1 MILQAL
7 LEETRSSLASH
18 GVEEASLEAD
28 LLLMKAV
35 GLNRSRLYSSPERPV
50 TLEEREALGQ
60 DLARRLGGEPW
71 PYICGYRE
79 FYGLN
84 MAVSPGVFIPR
95 PETELL
101 VELAL
106 ELARSLP
113 SDRPIRIADVGT
125 GSGAI
130 AISLAAHLPQA
141 VVYATDVSTRA
152 IETARHNCQ
161 RHRLEG
167 RVIVLEG
174 NLLEPVPEAVD
185 IVVSNSPYVPRAEIP
200 HLPREVRFE
209 PREALDGGL
218 DGLEVVRSL
227 IPQALAKLRRGGGLV
242 VEISPTQ
249 RTEVCVLAGTM
260 LPQGSFSLVK
270 DLAGRERA
278 LLARVD

>member
-1 MILQAL
+1 MILQHL

-18 GVEEASLEAD
+18 GIEEASLEAD

-35 GLNRSRLYSSPERPV
+35 GLGRSRLYSSPERPV

-60 DLARRLGGEPW
+60 DLARRLVGEPW

-79 FYGLN
+79 FYGLDL
-84 MAVSPGVFIPR
+84 VVRPGVFIPR

-113 SDRPIRIADVGT
+113 SDRPLRIADVGT

-141 VVYATDVSTRA
+141 VVYATDVSIQA
-152 IETARHNCQ
+152 IETARLNCE
-161 RHRLEG
+161 RHRLEK

-185 IVVSNSPYVPRAEIP
+185 IVVSNPPYVPRAELP

-209 PREALDGGL
+209 PQEALDGGEG
-218 DGLEVVRSL
+218 GLEVVRSL
-227 IPQALAKLRRGGGLV
+227 LPEALAKLRRGGGLI
-242 VEISPTQ
+242 VEVSPTQ
-249 RTEVCVLAGTM
+249 GTEVRALAGSM
-260 LPQGSFSLVK
+260 FPQGSFSLLR

-278 LLARVD
+278 LLARVS